1 MRHPVILA
9 CAVVLALIACS
20 GPGEA
25 NARSRLYYQTH
36 SEGAGFYGRNYGYP
50 RPKLRRFR

>member
-36 SEGAGFYGRNYGYP
+36 SEGAGFYGRNYGIP
-50 RPKLRRFR
+50 PS